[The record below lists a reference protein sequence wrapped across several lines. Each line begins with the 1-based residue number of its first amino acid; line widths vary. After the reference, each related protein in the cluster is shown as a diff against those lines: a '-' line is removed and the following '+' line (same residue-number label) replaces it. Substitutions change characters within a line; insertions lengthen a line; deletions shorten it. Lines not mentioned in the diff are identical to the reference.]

1 MMWFRLDELA
11 ESIRVEDFLDIAI
24 VASLLYLA
32 FVWLRDRASRSLG
45 IVVCALGVIF
55 LLARWLDL
63 YLTTMA
69 FHYGSVGILIA
80 MVVVFQHDI
89 RHGFERLASSH
100 WFRRSH
106 ADLPCGKILDTI
118 TEAVANMAE
127 HRIGSLIIFPGREPL
142 ERHVRGGIDVDGKIS
157 QQLLLSIFHPKS
169 PGHDGAVLIT
179 QNRIAQLGL
188 HLPLSTQLSQ
198 VHDGGTRHAAA
209 LGLAE
214 CSDAIALVVS
224 EERGTISLA
233 RDSTLTEIEPADVA
247 EQLRSH
253 FCEQSGDDCQNR
265 ESRRTDWLTKFAA
278 VLSAV
283 ALWLLFAYHTDTIQR
298 TLVVPIEYR
307 NLPSTLEIDDPKPT
321 HAEVTLSGSEP
332 AFAVLNPSELAV
344 SLEVKDVDGRRVLS
358 WQTEPNVV
366 NVPKELHVQNM
377 SPETIIITL
386 REKPSSQEVAQ

>member
-1 MMWFRLDELA
+1 MWFQLNELI
-11 ESIRVEDFLDIAI
+11 ESIRVADLLDIAI
-24 VASLLYLA
+24 VASLLYLT

-45 IVVCALGVIF
+45 IVACVLGVIF

-69 FHYGSVGILIA
+69 FHYGSVGMLIA
-80 MVVVFQHDI
+80 MVVVFQHDL
-89 RHGFERLASSH
+89 RHGFERLASSR

-106 ADLPCGKILDTI
+106 ADLPCGKIVDTI
-118 TEAVANMAE
+118 TEAVADMAE
-127 HRIGSLIIFPGREPL
+127 NRIGALIIFPGREPL

-188 HLPLSTQLSQ
+188 HLPLTTQLSQ
-198 VHDGGTRHAAA
+198 IHDGGTRHAAA

-233 RDSTLTEIEPADVA
+233 RDSTLTVIESTDVA
-247 EQLRSH
+247 EHLRAY
-253 FCEQSGDDCQNR
+253 FCEQSGNGCQNR
-265 ESRRTDWLTKFAA
+265 ESRRVDWLTKLAA

-283 ALWLLFAYHTDTIQR
+283 TLWLLFAYHTDTIQR

-307 NLPSTLEIDDPKPT
+307 NLPATLEIDVPKPT

-332 AFAVLNPSELAV
+332 AFAVLNPRELAV

-358 WQTEPNVV
+358 WQTEPNLV
-366 NVPKELHVQNM
+366 NVPKELHIQNM
-377 SPETIIITL
+377 SPETVIVTL
-386 REKPSSQEVAQ
+386 REKPNSQEFAQ